1 MPWIGSYLRP
11 KNALKVCSPFAANGK
26 PKNVGLGIPDTP
38 LGPLVTSVQLRRM
51 MRTISPKA
59 SVTMAR

>member
-1 MPWIGSYLRP
+1 MPWTGSYLRP
-11 KNALKVCSPFAANGK
+11 KKLLNVKSPVGANGR
-26 PKNVGLGIPDTP
+26 PKNVGLGMPEMP
-38 LGPLVTSVQLRRM
+38 FGPLVTWVQLSRT

>member
-1 MPWIGSYLRP
+1 MPWIGSYLRLKKLAKVSGPAAVKGRP
-11 KNALKVCSPFAANGK
+11 KK
-26 PKNVGLGIPDTP
+26 VGLGMPEMP
-38 LGPLVTSVQLRRM
+38 LGPLVTSVQLSRT